1 MKIKKYLLSDFFDI
15 STTKSVDKNKIEFKN
30 NAPYD
35 FIGRT
40 STDWGVQGTVEKL
53 DFAPNPKD
61 SFSLVQ
67 VGETVALW
75 REKEWYASQNLF
87 LLKPK
92 VSKIKDTFLYFQAV
106 INKEMS
112 SYGNA
117 YNSYPTMKSLNKT
130 NIFLPVTTK
139 YIPDFESL
147 EILAGGGTDM
157 SNIDT
162 SSWKEFKLDEILQ
175 KVNTVKIPLKKGD
188 CPTIPTATYII
199 PARTATVSNQGLSC
213 YVPVDSCTVLK
224 NKISVSAN
232 GDFCAFWHDS
242 NFTILQDAYA
252 LEGKGFELTEKIA
265 LFLISIMTHSFS
277 QKYNWN
283 NKAGWEKLRNETI
296 KLPVKESE
304 EIDWDYMQE
313 RIAELEQERIAELE
327 QERIAE
333 LEQYLIATGLND
345 YELTDKDKEILATKL
360 MDGGALQ
367 SSTSVNGC
375 LKEARMFRVGD
386 LFELQKVSNKLAKEN
401 LSDEYEYPTY
411 SSDTRNNGII
421 GYTDNPEFIC
431 DDTTPVYITFGDH
444 TRTFNIAR
452 KSFSVLDNVKVL
464 IPCCDNDEVLLYLMS
479 VWHKQIPNLGYARHW
494 KVAKGGTL
502 SLPIQTDSQNN
513 PIIDSAHT
521 YHPQGFIPD
530 WEYMEKYIKATE
542 KVVIQDVVDWKDEMI
557 EKTKEVVDCS
567 DASQDIQPSDAQ

>member
-1 MKIKKYLLSDFFDI
+1 
-15 STTKSVDKNKIEFKN
+15 
-30 NAPYD
+30 
-35 FIGRT
+35 
-40 STDWGVQGTVEKL
+40 
-53 DFAPNPKD
+53 
-61 SFSLVQ
+61 
-67 VGETVALW
+67 
-75 REKEWYASQNLF
+75 
-87 LLKPK
+87 
-92 VSKIKDTFLYFQAV
+92 
-106 INKEMS
+106 
-112 SYGNA
+112 
-117 YNSYPTMKSLNKT
+117 
-130 NIFLPVTTK
+130 
-139 YIPDFESL
+139 
-147 EILAGGGTDM
+147 M

-199 PARTATVSNQGLSC
+199 PARTATVSSQGLSC
-213 YVPVDSCTVLK
+213 YVPADFCTVLK

-283 NKAGWEKLRNETI
+283 NKPGWEKLRNETI

-304 EIDWDYMQE
+304 EINWEYMQE
-313 RIAELEQERIAELE
+313 RIS
-327 QERIAE
+327 E
-333 LEQYLIATGLND
+333 LEQYLIAAGLND
-345 YELTDKDKEILATKL
+345 YELTDEDKEILATKL
-360 MDGGALQ
+360 TDGGASQ

-375 LKEARMFRVGD
+375 LKEARMFKVGD

-401 LSDEYEYPTY
+401 LSDEYEYPAY

-494 KVAKGGTL
+494 KVAKDGTL
-502 SLPIQTDSQNN
+502 SLPIQTNVNGN
-513 PIIDSAHT
+513 PIIDT
-521 YHPQGFIPD
+521 EYKYHPDGYIPD

-542 KVVIQDVVDWKDEMI
+542 KVVIRDVVEWKNEMI
-557 EKTKEVVDCS
+557 EKTKEVVDNRS

>member
-1 MKIKKYLLSDFFDI
+1 MRYKEYLLNDFFDI

-40 STDWGVQGTVEKL
+40 STGWGVQGTVDKL

-92 VSKIKDTFLYFQAV
+92 VPKIKDTFLYFQAV

-130 NIFLPVTTK
+130 NILLPIKTTLV
-139 YIPDFESL
+139 PDFQSL
-147 EILAGGGTDM
+147 EILAGGIDM

-162 SSWKEFKLDEILQ
+162 SSWKEFRLDELFSAESGDFDIKKEHINGLGVDVVTADETENCILGKSDIIAKVFDGNTITIDMFGKCTYRPDCYKMVTHARVFSLKCLFDDFDEKSGLYVTTILQ
-175 KVNTVKIPLKKGD
+175 KL
-188 CPTIPTATYII
+188 
-199 PARTATVSNQGLSC
+199 VSGFSYSNMCSW
-213 YVPVDSCTVLK
+213 
-224 NKISVSAN
+224 NKIKNLS
-232 GDFCAFWHDS
+232 
-242 NFTILQDAYA
+242 
-252 LEGKGFELTEKIA
+252 
-265 LFLISIMTHSFS
+265 
-277 QKYNWN
+277 
-283 NKAGWEKLRNETI
+283 I

-304 EIDWDYMQE
+304 EINWEYMQE
-313 RIAELEQERIAELE
+313 RISELEQERISELE

-345 YELTDKDKEILATKL
+345 YELTDEDKEILATKL

-375 LKEARMFRVGD
+375 LKEARMFKVGD

-401 LSDEYEYPTY
+401 LSDKYEYPAY

-479 VWHKQIPNLGYARHW
+479 VWHKQIPNLGYTRHW
-494 KVAKGGTL
+494 KVAKDSTL
-502 SLPIQTDSQNN
+502 SLPIQTDINGN
-513 PIIDSAHT
+513 PIIDLTHM
-521 YHPQGFIPD
+521 YHPQGYIPD

-542 KVVIQDVVDWKDEMI
+542 KIVIRDVVEWKNEMI
-557 EKTKEVVDCS
+557 EKTKEVVDNRS
-567 DASQDIQPSDAQ
+567 NASQDIQPSDAK